1 MRAATEIGMTSIK
14 GVKPAFSESSSTC
27 RRSDDSASRPVRK
40 RIVGLSK
47 VDLARLGLENVLE
60 VYQYT
65 FFSGLP
71 PVLLGNLAIVLF

>member
-1 MRAATEIGMTSIK
+1 M
-14 GVKPAFSESSSTC
+14 
-27 RRSDDSASRPVRK
+27 
-40 RIVGLSK
+40 GLSK
-47 VDLARLGLENVLE
+47 VDLTRLGLENVHNVHE